1 MKDNFIHVCFIID
14 SSGSMW
20 QSTDDVIGGF
30 NRTITEQKDVKNG
43 KCSVSLFKF
52 NDTVEEVYVG
62 KDVNEIDGI
71 EYKAGGCTAMNDGIG
86 TAITKI
92 GEWLSNMEESERPS
106 KNLIVIM
113 TDGQENASKE
123 YTFSSVKDMIK
134 HQEEKY
140 NWTFVYMGTDLTS
153 MDDVNKLGIK
163 MSAFSSRKSLSNNY
177 NGVNEATTMYRNC
190 DSVLSSQ
197 ATMDW
202 LSDATCRMS
211 ADYEKE
217 RGIKLGNN

>member
-30 NRTITEQKDVKNG
+30 NRTIKEQKDVKNG

-71 EYKAGGCTAMNDGIG
+71 EYKVGGCTAMNDGIG

-163 MSAFSSRKSLSNNY
+163 MSAFSSRKSLANNY
-177 NGVNEATTMYRNC
+177 NVVNEATTMYRNC
-190 DSVLSSQ
+190 DSVVSSQ

-211 ADYEKE
+211 AEYEKE